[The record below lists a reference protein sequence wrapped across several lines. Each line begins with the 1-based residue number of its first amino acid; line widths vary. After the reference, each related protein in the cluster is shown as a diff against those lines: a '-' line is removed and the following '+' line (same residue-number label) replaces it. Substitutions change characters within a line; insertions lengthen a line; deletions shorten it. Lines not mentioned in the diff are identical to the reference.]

1 MGGGGIGWSGRREA
15 VKRCVCEIC
24 RHGWLSKLERP
35 QSCPRCKRYDW
46 DVVRLAVNKGGI
58 GLGNKGSL
66 GPAATEDSSPVGG
79 EGGVAIAEVAILAIK
94 EELKR
99 TVEGAS
105 RDGGSV
111 ITEVRPGVFGRVGG
125 RVRVKP
131 GGVQRGTPDGG

>member
-1 MGGGGIGWSGRREA
+1 
-15 VKRCVCEIC
+15 
-24 RHGWLSKLERP
+24 
-35 QSCPRCKRYDW
+35 
-46 DVVRLAVNKGGI
+46 
-58 GLGNKGSL
+58 
-66 GPAATEDSSPVGG
+66 
-79 EGGVAIAEVAILAIK
+79 VAIAEVAILAIK